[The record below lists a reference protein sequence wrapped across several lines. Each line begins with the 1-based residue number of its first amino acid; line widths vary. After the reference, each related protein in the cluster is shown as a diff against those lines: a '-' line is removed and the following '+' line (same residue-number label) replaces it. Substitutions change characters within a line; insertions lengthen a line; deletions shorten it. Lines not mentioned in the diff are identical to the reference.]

1 MKHFYLILFSISLIH
16 TCTIGGA
23 YDDIGRPYIFKTRYR
38 VDIEHRDKKM
48 YYNTDGEINFIG
60 NISVGDDTNETW
72 MGLNEEGLSIVNA
85 WITDNRELSRNN
97 GRLMLDVLS
106 QCADLDYFTNTIV
119 SNITDS
125 YSDLSGIFLL
135 SDNTAHNESQ
145 AKILLYEISM
155 INSEIQHDTLI
166 YVMPDS
172 FICRSNFFFDYND
185 SENFGSNSN
194 AKYRYLGCQE
204 QFSEIANTNSLTSE
218 NIYSNIVRS
227 FRQRNSNDDGTPRY
241 YTVPFENQV
250 QSDAGRPYGYIS
262 TSYSISRDEN
272 ISSVIVRG
280 VVDEDKKLTTIWTQM
295 GNSAL
300 GVPIPLWAIG
310 SIPNEVSGENNFTS
324 SAPLCTASNSLRDRL
339 YSYPNIVNGSSYN
352 DSYIDSYQLKNFDN
366 QGIWDLIP
374 DFFAETES
382 QLNSWMSTPINTS
395 AIEAYQNNIATFA
408 LNDLDNIS
416 RIKPPVISQF
426 EVTDIQINN
435 AENHEII
442 LYDNS
447 LHCPIF
453 WEWSIPGTDAL
464 SNNQNSILQYNDNFH
479 GTFIIK
485 LEVNDYDGNFN
496 SHYKAIGC
504 VDSTASNYNSGYNI
518 YEYNGI
524 CKFNQETSNDINFDE
539 VVNVLDINVLIS
551 KILYVYT
558 FINSYD
564 QNNDLNSD
572 GIVNV
577 SDIIFLVDIII
588 NQ

>member
-1 MKHFYLILFSISLIH
+1 
-16 TCTIGGA
+16 
-23 YDDIGRPYIFKTRYR
+23 
-38 VDIEHRDKKM
+38 
-48 YYNTDGEINFIG
+48 
-60 NISVGDDTNETW
+60 
-72 MGLNEEGLSIVNA
+72 MG
-85 WITDNRELSRNN
+85 
-97 GRLMLDVLS
+97 
-106 QCADLDYFTNTIV
+106 Y
-119 SNITDS
+119 
-125 YSDLSGIFLL
+125 
-135 SDNTAHNESQ
+135 
-145 AKILLYEISM
+145 
-155 INSEIQHDTLI
+155 
-166 YVMPDS
+166 
-172 FICRSNFFFDYND
+172 
-185 SENFGSNSN
+185 
-194 AKYRYLGCQE
+194 
-204 QFSEIANTNSLTSE
+204 
-218 NIYSNIVRS
+218 
-227 FRQRNSNDDGTPRY
+227 
-241 YTVPFENQV
+241 
-250 QSDAGRPYGYIS
+250 
-262 TSYSISRDEN
+262 
-272 ISSVIVRG
+272 
-280 VVDEDKKLTTIWTQM
+280 
-295 GNSAL
+295 SAL

-324 SAPLCTASNSLRDRL
+324 SAPLCTASNSLRNRL

-366 QGIWDLIP
+366 QGVWDLIP

-382 QLNSWMSTPINTS
+382 QLNIWMSTPINTS

-435 AENHEII
+435 AENHEIS

-464 SNNQNSILQYNDNFH
+464 SNNQNSILQYNENFH

-504 VDSTASNYNSGYNI
+504 IDSTASNYNSGYNI
-518 YEYNGI
+518 YEYNDI
-524 CKFNQETSNDINFDE
+524 CKFNQNTPNDINFDE